1 MRKFLLPFFLVTFL
15 LSSSLANAAE
25 NDDLLSRPFELTLEE
40 KTETVTL
47 SQLGVRIVE
56 EREQAYRA
64 QNFLASVPLLG
75 FLFKEESPDWTWSPS
90 RSEDLIRKIFD
101 ADRAKNA
108 SFQLENGTVV
118 VKSEVPGIEFDAQTT
133 LEEITEDFEDLTSYT
148 IESEKPE
155 VITDEEL
162 EALLPQVQSFLNPGF
177 KIYALEIPYTFPAQ
191 LKDLSVLQ
199 KDGHVELAF
208 NEPFQN
214 YMLSTLGTQL
224 NQAASDLVIV
234 SANLDKVAVAK
245 TEGRVRDGREVLR
258 ETTLTQIAESVNAG
272 ANFATA
278 TVETVEGKI
287 VNKTGLPELDGLVE
301 IAEGKSN
308 FATSPAG
315 RDYNVRKGLNEKFH
329 GVVVPQGTEFSYNAL
344 LGPVTY
350 SAGWKPSLA
359 IFGTQ
364 LSQVPGGGLCQVSTT
379 IYRAALDAGTNITA
393 QRNHSLYVH
402 YYVAYGDGLDAT
414 IYPGSQDLRFMND
427 TPGPILMEA
436 YDEGYDAVVKF
447 YGKSDGRETT
457 LAGPYTASNQPDYSK
472 TEFRTL
478 SRFEILWEYWVTK
491 PDGSKEREWLVSKY
505 KSSVK
510 QY

>member
-1 MRKFLLPFFLVTFL
+1 MRKFLLPFLLGTFF
-15 LSSSLANAAE
+15 LSSSLANAASNE
-25 NDDLLSRPFELTLEE
+25 DLLNRSFELTLED
-40 KTETVTL
+40 KTESVTL
-47 SQLGVRIVE
+47 TQLGVRIVE
-56 EREQAYRA
+56 ERAAAMRA
-64 QNFLASVPLLG
+64 QNFLVSVPLLG

-90 RSEDLIRKIFD
+90 RSEVLIRNIFE

-108 SFQLENGTVV
+108 SFQLNDGIVSV
-118 VKSEVPGIEFDAQTT
+118 AAEVSGVEFDAQSA
-133 LEEITEDFEDLTSYT
+133 LEEITENFEDLDAYT
-148 IESEKPE
+148 IESESPE
-155 VITDEEL
+155 VITGEEL
-162 EALLPQVQSFLNPGF
+162 NVFLPQVQSFMSPGF
-177 KIYALEIPYTFPAQ
+177 KIFALENSYFFPAQ
-191 LKDLSVLQ
+191 LKDLTVLQ

-214 YMLSTLGTQL
+214 YMLTTLETQL
-224 NQAASDLVIV
+224 NQEASDLVILEA
-234 SANLDKVAVAK
+234 SLDKVAVSK
-245 TEGRVRDGREVLR
+245 TEGRVKDGRRILR
-258 ETTLTQIAESVNAG
+258 EATLTQITNSLNAG
-272 ANFATA
+272 ADFTTA
-278 TVETVEGKI
+278 SVETVTGQI
-287 VNKTGLPELDGLVE
+287 VNKTGLAELDGLVQ

-315 RDYNVRKGLNEKFH
+315 RDYNVRRGLNEKFH
-329 GVVVPQGTEFSYNAL
+329 GVVIPQGTEFSYNSL

-436 YDEGYDAVVKF
+436 YDDGYDAIVKF
-447 YGKSDGRETT
+447 YGKPDGRETT

-478 SRFEILWEYWVTK
+478 SRYEILWEYWVTK
-491 PDGSKEREWLVSKY
+491 PDGTKEREWLVSKY
-505 KSSVK
+505 KSGVK